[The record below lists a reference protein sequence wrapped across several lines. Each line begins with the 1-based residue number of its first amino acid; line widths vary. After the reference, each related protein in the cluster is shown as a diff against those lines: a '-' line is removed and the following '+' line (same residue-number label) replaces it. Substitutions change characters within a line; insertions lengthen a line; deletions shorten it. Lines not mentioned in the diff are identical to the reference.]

1 MKEHRLS
8 TQLLTGKER
17 MRAGREKLKLQVL
30 VSQDRKFRCLKVW
43 DVILSFKNKFG
54 LTKCIWPPATN
65 VETPGKVKAVGSKL
79 REDGP
84 RGARRAAWCLLA
96 SLLFYQGWSGCINT
110 WIFYKELEFDCWD
123 SSFIDGWLIL
133 QIIWKTPPSGSSTPS
148 FISCWDLRPRFS
160 FCFPL
165 CSDSRRS
172 FRLVTFWPGK
182 DRFVW
187 FSTNYSVT

>member
-84 RGARRAAWCLLA
+84 GGARRAAWCLLA

-133 QIIWKTPPSGSSTPS
+133 QIIWKLHHQEVQRRPLSLVGTCVHGFSSASLCVQIHAVHSG
-148 FISCWDLRPRFS
+148 WW
-160 FCFPL
+160 
-165 CSDSRRS
+165 
-172 FRLVTFWPGK
+172 TFWPGK

>member
-79 REDGP
+79 REESI
-84 RGARRAAWCLLA
+84 LVYLKQY
-96 SLLFYQGWSGCINT
+96 S
-110 WIFYKELEFDCWD
+110 
-123 SSFIDGWLIL
+123 IL
-133 QIIWKTPPSGSSTPS
+133 QKSWDCPNVYGPLKLMSKLMERWKRLAAS
-148 FISCWDLRPRFS
+148 WERMVHEELVELRG
-160 FCFPL
+160 
-165 CSDSRRS
+165 
-172 FRLVTFWPGK
+172 VFWPAFSSIK
-182 DRFVW
+182 DGQDV
-187 FSTNYSVT
+187 